1 LNNYYYFAAT
11 LPSVNYGDAPSAGSA
26 DFREECGNFLSDADM
41 ALLRYCRYD
50 AKMAVETVKS
60 TGSDFLDAV
69 MTHER
74 TLVLNLAALRA
85 ARLKRP
91 AREEPP
97 HGADDAEVLAK
108 TAFEMDDPL
117 AAELLIDRARW
128 DMLDELKGLDL
139 FGVNVIYAH
148 LMKLQLLERRQLFDA
163 AKGAVEYRKLYD
175 TILNK
180 YNSNEYNASS
190 SDKGL

>member
-11 LPSVNYGDAPSAGSA
+11 LPSMNYGDAPSAGSVE
-26 DFREECGNFLSDADM
+26 FREECGNFLSDADM

-50 AKMAVETVKS
+50 AKMAVETIES

-69 MTHER
+69 MAHER
-74 TLVLNLAALRA
+74 SLVLNLASLRA

-91 AREEPP
+91 VQEEPQ
-97 HGADDAEVLAK
+97 HGADDAGALAK

-117 AAELLIDRARW
+117 AAELLIDRMRW

-163 AKGAVEYRKLYD
+163 AKGTAEYRKLYD
-175 TILNK
+175 TILN
-180 YNSNEYNASS
+180 EYNASS
-190 SDKGL
+190 SGKGL